1 MTDQQ
6 PGSPRGAG
14 SILALLSITG
24 IIAGGLIGQP
34 TAGLLAGI
42 GLGGAIALAMW
53 LRDRHK

>member
-14 SILALLSITG
+14 SIIALLCITG
-24 IIAGGLIGQP
+24 VIAGGLMGQP
-34 TAGLLAGI
+34 TIGLLAGV
-42 GLGGAIALAMW
+42 GLGLAIALAMW